1 METQDIKLDNLLDV
15 LGNPTRRMIL
25 AKLAKLPHYASELA
39 NSLHISRQR
48 IHSQLGE
55 LKKNNLIEPFSPDD
69 NVKENKYR
77 IKKNIAVRI
86 DITPDYYNINYST
99 TEIDDK
105 TSSLM
110 LKDVEDTSNYE
121 KINVPDD
128 KIKYLGERIRQ
139 IEFELNDIE
148 NERSNLLQ
156 SKECFIIELKNLMNQ
171 KYREEL
177 SKIIG
182 ERRHKERLIK
192 ESLNLGE
199 EIFFTLF
206 FNPEK
211 YFKKINVVE
220 NLLDDL
226 FFASTDME
234 IRARNRVSVEP
245 LLKDLSR
252 LMNFMREDEDEWFFD
267 FGF

>member
-1 METQDIKLDNLLDV
+1 METQDIRLDNLLDV

-39 NSLHISRQR
+39 NSLNISRQR
-48 IHSQLGE
+48 IHSQLKA
-55 LKKNNLIEPFSPDD
+55 LKKHNLIEPFNPDD

-77 IKKNIAVRI
+77 IKKNISVRI

-99 TEIDDK
+99 AEIDDEK
-105 TSSLM
+105 SSLM
-110 LKDVEDTSNYE
+110 LKDVEDTSAYE
-121 KINVPDD
+121 RIRVPED
-128 KIKYLGERIRQ
+128 KIKYLGSRIRN
-139 IEFELNDIE
+139 IESEINDLE

-156 SKECFIIELKNLMNQ
+156 SKECFIIELKKLMEQ
-171 KYREEL
+171 QYRQQLKEQIE
-177 SKIIG
+177 
-182 ERRHKERLIK
+182 ERRSKEKLIK

-206 FNPEK
+206 FNTEK
-211 YFKKINVVE
+211 YFKRINVE
-220 NLLDDL
+220 SLLDDL
-226 FFASTDME
+226 FFADTDME

-245 LLKDLSR
+245 LLRDLSK
-252 LMNFMREDEDEWFFD
+252 LMDFMREDEDDWFFD

>member
-1 METQDIKLDNLLDV
+1 METQNIKLDNLLDV

-55 LKKNNLIEPFSPDD
+55 LKKNNLIEPFNPDD

-77 IKKNIAVRI
+77 IKKNISVRI
-86 DITPDYYNINYST
+86 DITPDYYSINYST

-105 TSSLM
+105 ASSLM
-110 LKDVEDTSNYE
+110 FKDDEDTSTYE
-121 KINVPDD
+121 NIHVPEN
-128 KIKYLGERIRQ
+128 KIKYLGERIRE
-139 IEFELNDIE
+139 IESDINVLE
-148 NERSNLLQ
+148 NARRNLLQ

-171 KYREEL
+171 QYRERL

-182 ERRHKERLIK
+182 ERRQKERLIK

-211 YFKKINVVE
+211 YFKKINVE

-226 FFASTDME
+226 FFASTDLE

-245 LLKDLSR
+245 LLKDLSK
-252 LMNFMREDEDEWFFD
+252 LMHFMREDKDEWFFD
-267 FGF
+267 FSF